1 MGVGDY
7 EHGFNPDMDVMELFK
22 SRKCVRIAAPMVPCR
37 ERDGHHGPCASCVR
51 GRASS
56 CSALHARCGSH
67 VHVHVRGGIRCLHP
81 HVACARAARACLSLA
96 WLHAQVRFSKLP
108 FRHVVRSYGTD
119 LVYTPMIMADSFVA
133 SQKARDVELTTNCY
147 DKPVVVQFAANTAK
161 QFGDAAE
168 LVAGKVAGV
177 DLNCG
182 CPQRWAIQEGV
193 GCALLK
199 KPELVKDM
207 VREAKERSGLHVSV
221 KIRIAP
227 DLSETVQ
234 ILKLAESVGVSWVTV
249 HGRTASSKPSDPVD
263 YEAIK
268 LVREHASVPLVANGS
283 INSLVDVDMVHHMGA
298 CVRVQVVISGA
309 FIIFLL
315 HNHFIT

>member
-1 MGVGDY
+1 
-7 EHGFNPDMDVMELFK
+7 
-22 SRKCVRIAAPMVPCR
+22 
-37 ERDGHHGPCASCVR
+37 
-51 GRASS
+51 
-56 CSALHARCGSH
+56 
-67 VHVHVRGGIRCLHP
+67 
-81 HVACARAARACLSLA
+81 
-96 WLHAQVRFSKLP
+96 VRFSKLP

-227 DLSETVQ
+227 DLGETVQ

-268 LVREHASVPLVANGS
+268 LVREHASVPLVANGR
-283 INSLVDVDMVHHMGA
+283 SL
-298 CVRVQVVISGA
+298 
-309 FIIFLL
+309 LTL
-315 HNHFIT
+315 Y